1 MPIKLALLDD
11 HELVLEGIKN
21 TLQKEPSFSIIGAF
35 TKPTEFFQVMAD
47 QSIDIVILDMMLNG
61 THAFELIPRIHS
73 TNDDTLPKI
82 IMLSGF
88 YEPLIH
94 KRAFE
99 LGVWAFLRKEA
110 SYDELITTIKT
121 VYHGNKVS
129 PEHLFLEKDMRL
141 LSEIERQVLELIAQ
155 EQTNEKIAKKL
166 FISRRTVENHVSS
179 ICNKLNVQTRIGAV
193 REGLKLNLIK

>member
-73 TNDDTLPKI
+73 TNEDTLPKI

-129 PEHLFLEKDMRL
+129 LNTFFLKR
-141 LSEIERQVLELIAQ
+141 IC
-155 EQTNEKIAKKL
+155 
-166 FISRRTVENHVSS
+166 VS
-179 ICNKLNVQTRIGAV
+179 
-193 REGLKLNLIK
+193 